1 MKPAL
6 AARGLAQFLR
16 TKDTYMPTAN
26 LAETPRRSARVPITI
41 PIRVTSLQPEAQFS
55 EVCETLVVNA
65 HGCALRSPIQLDP
78 GVPVQFRSRE
88 GREAMARV
96 VACEPMASA
105 EEGWKL
111 GVKLERPE
119 NFWGVRPC
127 PEEWTRLIELPLPGA
142 PKKAATAAPARPAR
156 AQVPAALQ
164 TAFDKIEKQLSD
176 DHLKS
181 LLAQLVKP
189 LNDEVLELRDKL
201 TRTSRQNRFEVS
213 LNQIPPEL
221 EQQLWARLRQDLGA
235 QALEQARQQSTLV
248 LDTATATIEQ
258 KIAAAQNE
266 FRHRLTQELQAV
278 EKQAQALNQ
287 EITDAARQQFRA
299 EQEKFQ
305 QHVLDAGS
313 TLDRRSETRLQAL
326 QQSLSD
332 DYHSYRRD
340 VEQIQAA
347 VESKSVALEAQISDL
362 HARTGKLNESVRRL
376 ETDLDAHLDNLARQ
390 IIASAG
396 AELEAAA
403 GIVMKDLQ
411 RRGTADLSTRL
422 DEACDR
428 LKRIQLEIEAAASEQ
443 LKAQATEAQQVF
455 EQTMEEMAQHSV
467 GRWRLALSRDLA
479 AVATTLGQHMRAE
492 ASCDPDED

>member
-1 MKPAL
+1 
-6 AARGLAQFLR
+6 
-16 TKDTYMPTAN
+16 MPTAN

-41 PIRVTSLQPEAQFS
+41 PIRVTSLHPEAQFS

-88 GREAMARV
+88 GREAMAHV

-111 GVKLERPE
+111 GIKLERPE
-119 NFWGVRPC
+119 NFWGLRPC

-142 PKKAATAAPARPAR
+142 PKQKAVTAASARPVR

-201 TRTSRQNRFEVS
+201 TRSSRQNRFEVS

-235 QALEQARQQSTLV
+235 QALEQARQQSTQV
-248 LDTATATIEQ
+248 LGAANATIDQ
-258 KIAAAQNE
+258 KIAAAQDE
-266 FRHRLTQELQAV
+266 FRQRLAQELQAV
-278 EKQAQALNQ
+278 EKQAQLLNQ

-313 TLDRRSETRLQAL
+313 SLDRRSETRLQAL
-326 QQSLSD
+326 QQTLSD

-347 VESKSVALEAQISDL
+347 VESKSVVLEAQISDL
-362 HARTGKLNESVRRL
+362 HARTGMLNESVRRL

-396 AELEAAA
+396 AELEKAASV
-403 GIVMKDLQ
+403 VMKDLQ
-411 RRGTADLSTRL
+411 RRGTVDLSTRL

-428 LKRIQLEIEAAASEQ
+428 LKRIQLEIEDTASEE
-443 LKAQATEAQQVF
+443 LRAHATEAQQVF

-479 AVATTLGQHMRAE
+479 SVATTLGQHMRAE
-492 ASCDPDED
+492 ATCDPQED

>member
-1 MKPAL
+1 
-6 AARGLAQFLR
+6 
-16 TKDTYMPTAN
+16 MPTSN
-26 LAETPRRSARVPITI
+26 LADTPRRSARVPITI
-41 PIRVTSLQPEAQFS
+41 PIRVTSLQPDAKFS

-96 VACEPMASA
+96 VACQPMDSG

-111 GVKLERPE
+111 GVKLERPD
-119 NFWGVRPC
+119 NFWGLRPC

-142 PKKAATAAPARPAR
+142 PMQKHSVATPPAARSGR

-164 TAFDKIEKQLSD
+164 TAFDKIERQLSD
-176 DHLKS
+176 EHLKS
-181 LLAQLVKP
+181 LLVQLVKP
-189 LNDEVLELRDKL
+189 LNDEVLELRDKM

-235 QALEQARQQSTLV
+235 QALQQAREQSTQV
-248 LDTATATIEQ
+248 LGAASATIEQ
-258 KIAAAQNE
+258 KIAAAQDE
-266 FRHRLTQELQAV
+266 FRHRLTQELQSV
-278 EKQAQALNQ
+278 EKQAQLLSQ
-287 EITDAARQQFRA
+287 EITDAARQHFRA

-305 QHVLDAGS
+305 QQVLDAGS
-313 TLDRRSETRLQAL
+313 SLDRRSEKRLQAL
-326 QQSLSD
+326 QQTLSD
-332 DYHSYRRD
+332 DYHSYRRE

-347 VESKSVALEAQISDL
+347 VESKSSALEAHISDL
-362 HARTGKLNESVRRL
+362 DVRTGKLNESVRRL
-376 ETDLDAHLDNLARQ
+376 ETELDAHLDQLARQ
-390 IIASAG
+390 IIAAAG
-396 AELEAAA
+396 AELETAA
-403 GIVMKDLQ
+403 GVVLKDLQ
-411 RRGTADLSTRL
+411 RRGTGELSARL

-428 LKRIQLEIEAAASEQ
+428 LKRIQLEIEAAASEE
-443 LKAQATEAQQVF
+443 LKARVTEAQQVF

-479 AVATTLGQHMRAE
+479 SVATMLGQHIRSE
-492 ASCDPDED
+492 ATCDPDED

>member
-1 MKPAL
+1 
-6 AARGLAQFLR
+6 
-16 TKDTYMPTAN
+16 MPTAN

-41 PIRVTSLQPEAQFS
+41 PIRVTSLHPEAQFS

-96 VACEPMASA
+96 VACQPMESG

-111 GVKLERPE
+111 GVLFRSPE

-127 PEEWTRLIELPLPGA
+127 PEEWSRLIELPLPGA
-142 PKKAATAAPARPAR
+142 PKQKASSHAPARPTR
-156 AQVPAALQ
+156 AQVPPPLQ
-164 TAFDKIEKQLSD
+164 TAFEKIEKQLSD
-176 DHLKS
+176 EHLKS

-189 LNDEVLELRDKL
+189 LNEEVLELRDKL
-201 TRTSRQNRFEVS
+201 TRASRQNRFEVS

-235 QALEQARQQSTLV
+235 RALEQAREQSTHV
-248 LDTATATIEQ
+248 LGTATATIEQ
-258 KIAAAQNE
+258 KIAAAQDE
-266 FRHRLTQELQAV
+266 FRHRLAHELQAV
-278 EKQAQALNQ
+278 EKQAQLLSQ
-287 EITDAARQQFRA
+287 EITDAARQHFRA

-305 QHVLDAGS
+305 QQVLDAGS
-313 TLDRRSETRLQAL
+313 TLDRRSEKRLQAL
-326 QQSLSD
+326 QQTLSD
-332 DYHSYRRD
+332 DYHSYRRE

-347 VESKSVALEAQISDL
+347 VESRSSALEAQITDL
-362 HARTGKLNESVRRL
+362 DSRTGKLNESVRRL
-376 ETDLDAHLDNLARQ
+376 ETELDAHLDHLASQ
-390 IIASAG
+390 IVSAAG
-396 AELEAAA
+396 AELETAA
-403 GIVMKDLQ
+403 GVVLKDLQ
-411 RRGTADLSTRL
+411 RRGTGELSIRL

-428 LKRIQLEIEAAASEQ
+428 LKRIQLEIEAAASEE
-443 LKAQATEAQQVF
+443 LKDRVSEAQQVF

-479 AVATTLGQHMRAE
+479 SVATMLGQHIRSE
-492 ASCDPDED
+492 ASVDPDED